1 LDSAYKRPNPAGA
14 GAETLKHGL
23 VGVTARAM
31 PPAAAAA
38 ARVDWE
44 EGKVDDVDAVVGR
57 ESARVLWSGAGTGQ
71 HNSVGKRLFRFV
83 SYMIA
88 LKYVR
93 NLPYRR
99 YVSSMRPDVSLWP
112 CAFRVVRRH
121 SSRIS
126 WGNTR

>member
-1 LDSAYKRPNPAGA
+1 
-14 GAETLKHGL
+14 
-23 VGVTARAM
+23 M
-31 PPAAAAA
+31 PPAAAA
-38 ARVDWE
+38 ARVDWT

-71 HNSVGKRLFRFV
+71 HISVGKRLFRFV

-99 YVSSMRPDVSLWP
+99 YGTMYSDRMLQAEQQQARQLK
-112 CAFRVVRRH
+112 
-121 SSRIS
+121 
-126 WGNTR
+126 